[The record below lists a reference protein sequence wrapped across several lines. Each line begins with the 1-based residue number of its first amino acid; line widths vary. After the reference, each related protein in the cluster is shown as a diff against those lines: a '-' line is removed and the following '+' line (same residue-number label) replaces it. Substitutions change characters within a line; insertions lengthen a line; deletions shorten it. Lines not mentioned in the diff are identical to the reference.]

1 MQIRQ
6 KPEPEPGMFARHS
19 RYPLA
24 IAVATAI
31 SLPLRA
37 WDDPSNLCLEAA
49 ADAAR
54 ATGVPY
60 EVLLAVAVVETG
72 RDDRPWPWTVNVA
85 GDGQWF
91 DTKDAAEA
99 HAQQMLDQG
108 LTNLDVGCFQLNIHW
123 HSKGFGS
130 LSDML
135 DPELNAG
142 YAAEFLAGHYAETGD
157 WAAAAAAYHSAT
169 PEHAERYR
177 ALFEETYASL
187 GESDMPDPAGDLA
200 RDNRFPLLLAGP
212 AGGNG
217 SLVPLATGGGPLI
230 GDY

>member
-1 MQIRQ
+1 
-6 KPEPEPGMFARHS
+6 MFARPS
-19 RYPLA
+19 RNLLFFAMVTAVSPPLQA
-24 IAVATAI
+24 
-31 SLPLRA
+31 RN
-37 WDDPSNLCLEAA
+37 DPSSLCLAA
-49 ADAAR
+49 AVDAAQT
-54 ATGVPY
+54 TGVPY

-72 RDDRPWPWTVNVA
+72 RDARPWPWTVNVA

-99 HAQQMLDQG
+99 HAQQVLNQG
-108 LTNLDVGCFQLNIHW
+108 LTNLDVGCFQLNIRW

-135 DPELNAG
+135 DPNLNAG
-142 YAAEFLAGHYAETGD
+142 YAAEFLAGHYAETGG

-177 ALFEETYASL
+177 ALFEEAYASL
-187 GESDMPDPAGDLA
+187 DASSNPDPPGDAA

-212 AGGNG
+212 TGGNG
-217 SLVPLATGGGPLI
+217 SLVPQATGGGPLI
-230 GDY
+230 GGD